1 MRLPYKVL
9 RLLGCRGVSR
19 IFFNEGAQREPRAK
33 GVGNQKNISTS
44 YIKIYYIELFI
55 IVYVILFKNY
65 LLLYV
70 ILLPNK
76 QLKISNKLCWD
87 VWWSRK

>member
-1 MRLPYKVL
+1 MQGRFQD
-9 RLLGCRGVSR
+9 
-19 IFFNEGAQREPRAK
+19 FFLMKGHTGNQE
-33 GVGNQKNISTS
+33 GVGNQKKIK
-44 YIKIYYIELFI
+44 IKIYYIELFL
-55 IVYVILFKNY
+55 IVYVILFKHY

-87 VWWSRK
+87 VWFQK

>member
-1 MRLPYKVL
+1 MQGRFQD
-9 RLLGCRGVSR
+9 
-19 IFFNEGAQREPRAK
+19 FFNEGAQREPRAK
-33 GVGNQKNISTS
+33 GVENQKNISTS
-44 YIKIYYIELFI
+44 YIKIYYIELFR
-55 IVYVILFKNY
+55 IVYVILFKHY

-87 VWWSRK
+87 VWFQK

>member
-33 GVGNQKNISTS
+33 GVGNQKNINFLYKNILYRTFHNRIC
-44 YIKIYYIELFI
+44 YII
-55 IVYVILFKNY
+55 
-65 LLLYV
+65 
-70 ILLPNK
+70 
-76 QLKISNKLCWD
+76 
-87 VWWSRK
+87 